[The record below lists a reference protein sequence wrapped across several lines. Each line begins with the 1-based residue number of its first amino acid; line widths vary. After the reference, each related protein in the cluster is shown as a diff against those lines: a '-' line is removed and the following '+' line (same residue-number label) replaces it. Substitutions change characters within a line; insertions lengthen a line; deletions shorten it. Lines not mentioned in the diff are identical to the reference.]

1 MPARPSPP
9 GPVLAFAHRGGA
21 AHPDLV
27 GLENTLAAF
36 QHAWD
41 LGYTHL
47 ETDVHATSDGVLL
60 AFHDAVLDRVTD
72 RTGRV
77 ADTAYDVVRRARVG
91 GREPVPTFAALLHAL
106 PGASFNVDLKSARAG
121 ALLADLLD
129 AEQAWDRVLV
139 GSFSITRTATFRRRT
154 RRRVRTAATPPEAAA
169 FRFLPSGRLAG
180 LLTRGQVA
188 AVQVPRRRGPL
199 TVVTPGLVRRAHA
212 AGVPVHVWT
221 VDDPAEMRE
230 LLDLGVD
237 GLFTDRTDLLRD
249 VLRERGTWPT
259 GAVR

>member
-1 MPARPSPP
+1 MPARPRPL

-21 AHPDLV
+21 AHPDLL

-36 QHAWD
+36 QHARD

-47 ETDVHATSDGVLL
+47 ETDVHATADGVLL

-77 ADTAYDVVRRARVG
+77 DRTPYDVVRQARVG

-106 PGASFNVDLKSARAG
+106 PGATFNVDLKSARAG

-139 GSFSITRTATFRRRT
+139 GSFSITRTAAFRRRT
-154 RRRVRTAATPPEAAA
+154 RGRVRTAATPPEAAA
-169 FRFLPSGRLAG
+169 FRMLPSGRLAR
-180 LLTRGQVA
+180 LLTRGRVA

-221 VDDPAEMRE
+221 VDDPDEMRT

-237 GLFTDRTDLLRD
+237 GLFTDRTDVLRD
-249 VLRERGTWPT
+249 VLHERGAWPT